1 MTDNTASPP
10 AEPELPG
17 DPGPLQ
23 ATADDV
29 GLAILTTIRD
39 ELKAQKKPYID
50 MAEHEQDLLLRRLEV
65 GIRNAVRRGFGV
77 MVAADFPNAI
87 ATLDKVAFTPKGVQG
102 TVSLAPASEH
112 RHALSDHAGRPVL
125 VVLAT
130 AEAYLARMEE
140 LRGEKQQQD
149 LFKSSDGDQDVHLE
163 FGMNS
168 ERHDAG
174 GPATDGETGSATV
187 TGDGTGE
194 ALAPVDDPF
203 PGDLTR
209 EAVLALLE
217 IATVEGVDLADV
229 SQWDQDT
236 RKLVADWAGARAL
249 SVSHPEVHVP
259 PLPAVLVH
267 DETDDEEEAP

>member
-10 AEPELPG
+10 ADPEVPG
-17 DPGPLQ
+17 PGPLT

-65 GIRNAVRRGFGV
+65 GIRNAVRRGFAV
-77 MVAADFPNAI
+77 MVAGDFPNAI

-102 TVSLAPASEH
+102 TVSLAPSSEH

-130 AEAYLARMEE
+130 AEAYLGKMDE

-149 LFKSSDGDQDVHLE
+149 LFKPAAGGDLE

-168 ERHDAG
+168 ERH
-174 GPATDGETGSATV
+174 GPGPTAASDGADV
-187 TGDGTGE
+187 ATGDGSGE
-194 ALAPVDDPF
+194 IAPPIDDPF
-203 PGDLTR
+203 PGELTR

-217 IATVEGVDLADV
+217 IAAVEGVDLGDV

-236 RKLVADWAGARAL
+236 RKGVADWAGAMAL
-249 SVSHPEVHVP
+249 KPSHPDIHVP

-267 DETDDEEEAP
+267 DDDEDEEEKP

>member
-1 MTDNTASPP
+1 MTDQTASPP
-10 AEPELPG
+10 ADPELPG
-17 DPGPLQ
+17 AAPGPLG

-29 GLAILTTIRD
+29 GLTILTTIRD
-39 ELKAQKKPYID
+39 ELKNQKKPYID

-65 GIRNAVRRGFGV
+65 GIRNAVRRGFAV

-102 TVSLAPASEH
+102 TLSLAASSEH
-112 RHALSDHAGRPVL
+112 RHALSDNTGRAVL

-130 AEAYLARMEE
+130 ADVYLARMEE
-140 LRGEKQQQD
+140 LRGEKQQKD
-149 LFKSSDGDQDVHLE
+149 LFKPSAGDEEVHIE

-168 ERHDAG
+168 ERH
-174 GPATDGETGSATV
+174 GPGPTAAVDETGSATV
-187 TGDGTGE
+187 TGDGSGE
-194 ALAPVDDPF
+194 ALAPVDDQF

-209 EAVLALLE
+209 DAVLALLE
-217 IATVEGVDLADV
+217 IAAVEGVDLADV

-249 SVSHPEVHVP
+249 AVTHPEVHVP

-267 DETDDEEEAP
+267 DDDEEETP